1 MNLTSPPPVSRN
13 QSMATLLRLL
23 SACRI
28 ALQNAWE
35 PQITNRLHYS
45 PYSTKLRQQL
55 IRVTRLFWLT
65 TGLLAV
71 AMLVSW
77 ALQ

>member
-1 MNLTSPPPVSRN
+1 MNLTSPPPVSRS
-13 QSMATLLRLL
+13 QSMLSLMRLV
-23 SACRI
+23 SVCRV

-35 PQITNRLHYS
+35 PQVSNRLYYS

-55 IRVTRLFWLT
+55 IRVTRIFWLA
-65 TGLLAV
+65 TGLVAV

-77 ALQ
+77 ATL